1 MPTPEA
7 TDPKFWEDFWGW
19 LLAAGGGLA
28 VAVRQI
34 AKRRKR
40 EDDVPAWVDRV
51 VDALAEVRDTVTRVN
66 EATTENIRAVLTL
79 YGKDVTEIRSAQERQ
94 ARELAG
100 IREQISDL
108 RVELA
113 RRNGNGGGK

>member
-7 TDPKFWEDFWGW
+7 TDPRFWEDFWGW

-40 EDDVPAWVDRV
+40 EDDAPAWVDRV

-79 YGKDVTEIRSAQERQ
+79 YGKDVTEIRSAQERM
-94 ARELAG
+94 AREVASLK
-100 IREQISDL
+100 EMVQEL
-108 RVELA
+108 RVDFA
-113 RRNGNGGGK
+113 RRNGGDK